1 MVLDSVPEIHR
12 LVVAM
17 VVLLVVMVVMVV
29 MVVVQRDVFLSV
41 VVNDLSSLWCAFA
54 IVP

>member
-1 MVLDSVPEIHR
+1 M

-17 VVLLVVMVVMVV
+17 VVMVVLLVVKVVMVV

-41 VVNDLSSLWCAFA
+41 VVNDLSSL
-54 IVP
+54 